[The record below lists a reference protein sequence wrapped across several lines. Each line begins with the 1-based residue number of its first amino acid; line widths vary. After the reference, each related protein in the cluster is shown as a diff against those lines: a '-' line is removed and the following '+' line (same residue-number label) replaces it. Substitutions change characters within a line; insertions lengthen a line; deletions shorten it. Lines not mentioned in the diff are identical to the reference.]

1 MPRMSK
7 CSWMNVVSR
16 RKQKRQMNSVER
28 GK

>member
-1 MPRMSK
+1 MPRTSK

-16 RKQKRQMNSVER
+16 HKQKHQMNSVER